1 VAVRPRALVTTLFAL
16 AATVGAGVRGGRP
29 VSGATAHLDVLLRSA
44 APNPAPPVRGHVGAV
59 TPASHDARARRCS
72 SIERREAGRCVPAC
86 PDGEVYVPAPPPE
99 GFWLGRGEPGAADQR
114 HRVILTQPFCMDATE
129 VTVAA
134 YRDCVEHRGCPLPR
148 LGDVNSNYRWPDRD
162 RHPVNMVALDDALA
176 YCGSVDKDLPTE
188 AEWVWAAGHGD
199 GRRYPWGD
207 EAPTCDNGRA
217 DFTPGGAPKSDPAGN
232 VGCHGGGTSPVG
244 AHAAGKSAWPSG
256 DLYDLGGNVWEW
268 TRDCSAP
275 FPARTVVDP
284 RPVAHPRLAG
294 ECYVFVLLGGGWN
307 RSAVALEIDWRAAA
321 VRNYRVPGLGFRCV
335 RRPR

>member
-1 VAVRPRALVTTLFAL
+1 
-16 AATVGAGVRGGRP
+16 
-29 VSGATAHLDVLLRSA
+29 
-44 APNPAPPVRGHVGAV
+44 
-59 TPASHDARARRCS
+59 
-72 SIERREAGRCVPAC
+72 
-86 PDGEVYVPAPPPE
+86 
-99 GFWLGRGEPGAADQR
+99 
-114 HRVILTQPFCMDATE
+114 VILTQPFCMDATE